1 MNKEILIFGD
11 NEIDNRNFHNSKYL
25 IDINNVDIDKIM
37 ISNKFFLGNKGHKY
51 FIGYKDANKVKPL
64 CVTPT

>member
-11 NEIDNRNFHNSKYL
+11 NGIDNRNFHNSKYL

-37 ISNKFFLGNKGHKY
+37 ISNKFFLG
-51 FIGYKDANKVKPL
+51 YKDANKVKPL
-64 CVTPT
+64 CITPT